1 MAWSV
6 QDEARRQ
13 AEDAGRRFERQQ
25 QQSQHG
31 RVAAA
36 RVEGAATARRD
47 ATQLINLCR
56 SYGRA
61 DLFAQVVGMSFEEAK
76 QHIIGEMWNAG
87 QVAARAQHLPVTV
100 EPPQ

>member
-36 RVEGAATARRD
+36 RVTVVRYALSLQG
-47 ATQLINLCR
+47 LGPVR
-56 SYGRA
+56 S
-61 DLFAQVVGMSFEEAK
+61 
-76 QHIIGEMWNAG
+76 G
-87 QVAARAQHLPVTV
+87 QGLGPLRS
-100 EPPQ
+100 ER